1 MKDSTFCETDMQYHN
16 GVCLEEYNG
25 EIGICRANRGK
36 DGKIYVKWGHPQVKD
51 KKPSEKPIPWKV
63 TLGTKEQAIE
73 MLETFVSILKGAE
86 TQTGGSGID
95 NGEIPF

>member
-25 EIGICRANRGK
+25 DIGICRANKAK
-36 DGKIYVKWGHPQVKD
+36 DGTVYVKWGYPQRNKQ
-51 KKPSEKPIPWKV
+51 PIEKAMPWKV
-63 TLGTKEQAIE
+63 ELGSKSQAIE

-95 NGEIPF
+95 KDDIPF